1 MKRFMVLNAVLIALL
16 GAAPASASAPAGGRE
31 VDGTRLRTVYQGRQL
46 SPAQLAEL
54 QRSGA
59 ATYVVYDGAS
69 ARAGRAHAFDSAAA
83 AAPWEARLLARL
95 KAAKS
100 TATAEPMMVAA
111 STCPSSFTYGARLY
125 EHSYCGGAYL
135 GIFRTDEISHLSTYG
150 WNDRAS
156 SLVIQ
161 DSATCIHVVTVYTD
175 ANYGG
180 AVKRFYGDTWSTWY
194 NLGTFSLNDKLSSVK
209 AVCS

>member
-1 MKRFMVLNAVLIALL
+1 MKRFLLLNAVLIALL
-16 GAAPASASAPAGGRE
+16 GAAPASAAAPGDPRE
-31 VDGTRLRTVYQGRQL
+31 VDATRLRTVYQGRL
-46 SPAQLAEL
+46 VSAARLAEL

-83 AAPWEARLLARL
+83 AAPWEASLLAHLR
-95 KAAKS
+95 AAKF
-100 TATAEPMMVAA
+100 TATAEPTMLAA
-111 STCPSSFTYGARLY
+111 STCPSLTYGARLY

-135 GIFRTDEISHLSTYG
+135 GIFRTDEISHLSSYG

-161 DSATCIHVVTVYTD
+161 DSAQCIHVVTVYTD

-180 AVKRFYGDTWSTWY
+180 GVKRFYGDTWSTWY
-194 NLGTFSLNDKLSSVK
+194 NLGSFSLNDKLSSVK